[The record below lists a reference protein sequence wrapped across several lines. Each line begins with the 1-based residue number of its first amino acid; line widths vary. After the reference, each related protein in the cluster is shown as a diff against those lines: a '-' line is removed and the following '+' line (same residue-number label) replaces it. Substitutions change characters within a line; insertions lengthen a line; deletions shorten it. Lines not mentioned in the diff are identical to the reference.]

1 MRKAIL
7 AIVLVALLLWFAMW
21 VGALLMRD
29 AVRTGSESEWPLG
42 LGTLSD
48 ADARYPPA
56 PMSPA
61 AARLVAAA
69 EPLGIDLGPRT
80 RTDVLKSEPRPMEF
94 VRRQLD
100 GWVRAQLRIASPR
113 IDPLPAESG
122 EYLAGRAGDLAA
134 VSALLRSNDPMV
146 WPQDVRDPSSPLPN
160 LLGHMQ
166 LQRVLIARAFDRSR
180 VGDPGAWDDL
190 HAAWILARSLA
201 SRNELISVLTSLA
214 MGRRADAAA
223 RKLPLPFPPW
233 LEEMQSFDYRRAV
246 IAAYQLDARNVHDAI
261 YAETS
266 VDGSPLFRRA
276 LDSVMSPYTRMS
288 ASDLTEERRRTAI
301 AIALMRQCDFP
312 GVTPSPAWWNF
323 PARAIS
329 TPNIDVMWQRV
340 LRLTAEREATLR
352 ALRLRDGA
360 PPIPK
365 SSCSDGEWVYAED
378 GFRFSKSIADPGTEA
393 IPLEFH
399 ER

>member
-1 MRKAIL
+1 
-7 AIVLVALLLWFAMW
+7 
-21 VGALLMRD
+21 MRD
-29 AVRTGSESEWPLG
+29 AVRTGTESEWPLG
-42 LGTLSD
+42 LGTLSE
-48 ADARYPPA
+48 AHARYPSA

-69 EPLGIDLGPRT
+69 EPLGIDLAPGT

-100 GWVRAQLRIASPR
+100 GWVRAQLRTASPQL
-113 IDPLPAESG
+113 DPLPAESG

-134 VSALLRSNDPMV
+134 VSALLRSNDPIN

-180 VGDPGAWDDL
+180 VGDSGAWDDL
-190 HAAWILARSLA
+190 RAAWILARSLA
-201 SRNELISVLTSLA
+201 SRNELICVLTSLA
-214 MGRRADAAA
+214 MGRRADTAA

-233 LEEMQSFDYRRAV
+233 LQEMQSFDYRRAA
-246 IAAYQLDARNVHDAI
+246 IAAYQLDAPNVDDAI

-266 VDGSPLFRRA
+266 VDGSPLFRRVV
-276 LDSVMSPYTRMS
+276 DSVMSPYTRMS
-288 ASDLTEERRRTAI
+288 ASDLTEAHRRTVI
-301 AIALMRQCDFP
+301 AIAAMRQCDFP
-312 GVTPSPAWWNF
+312 GLAPSPAWWNL
-323 PARAIS
+323 PARVIS
-329 TPNIDVMWQRV
+329 TPNIDLMWQRV

-365 SSCSDGEWVYAED
+365 SACSDGEWVYTED
-378 GFRFSKSIADPGTEA
+378 GFRFSRNIADPGTEA
-393 IPLEFH
+393 IPLEFRVKS
-399 ER
+399 E